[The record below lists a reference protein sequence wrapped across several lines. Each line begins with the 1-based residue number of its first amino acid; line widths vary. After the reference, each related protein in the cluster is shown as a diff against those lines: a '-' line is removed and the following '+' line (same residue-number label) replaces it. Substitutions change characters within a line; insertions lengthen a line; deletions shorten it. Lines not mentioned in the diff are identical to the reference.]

1 MNRNNSSTSIWQRR
15 ALRYGLAFVAV
26 AAGFGLR
33 LALTAWVGPGLP
45 TYITF
50 YPAVMVAALLA
61 GFGPGLVATTL
72 TGLSVAYWI
81 LPPEGFFIAS
91 PVERLGLVLFAG
103 MGLFMSAVAEF
114 YRRDRRKAAAYDR
127 EMALRESEERLR
139 FALETSHI
147 GAWDLDLVDHTAFRS
162 PEHDRIFGYAE
173 LLPKWTYEMFLE
185 HVLPEDRAMVDG
197 KFRRAMESQGDWNIE
212 CRIRRTDGQIRWIWA
227 AGQHRLDATG
237 AARRMAGVVLDITER
252 KLVEEALKFLAQCG
266 TMSSGEGF
274 FKELARYLAR
284 ILGMDFVCI
293 DRLEGG
299 LLAARTLAV
308 FHNGRFEDNVSY
320 TLRDTP
326 CGDVVGQ
333 RICCFPRNVRG
344 LFPKDAVL
352 QDLLA
357 ESYLGTTL
365 WNSQGKPIGLIAVIG
380 RQPLTDTRL
389 AESILQ
395 LVAVRAAGELERQQA
410 DEALQKLNEE
420 LELRVADRTAEL
432 RATSRYARS
441 LLEASLDPLV
451 TISPEGRVTDVN
463 HATEL
468 ATGLPRERLVGSN
481 FSDYFTEPD
490 NASAGYR
497 RVLAQGEVRDY
508 PLTIRHASGRTI
520 DVLYNAVV
528 YHDEAGRVLGVFAA
542 ARDVTEHKRI
552 EAELALHRAHLEEL
566 VGQRTAELESA
577 NARLKT
583 EIAER
588 RRAEDQ
594 LRLQFSVLQSA
605 DNGLAIT
612 GRDGVIQWV
621 NAAFTRLTGYTA
633 TEAVGQNPRVLK
645 SGRQSPEFFKDLWQT
660 ILSGRVWH
668 GELVNKR
675 KDGSLY
681 PEEMTITPVADADG
695 KITHFVAVKQDITAR
710 KQAEAAMQKTAAD
723 LARSNLDLEQFA
735 YVASHDLQEPL
746 RAVGGYV
753 KLLQHRFPEKLD
765 AKAHEY
771 VAGAADGAE
780 RMQRLIADLLAFSR
794 VGTRGNTFAPAD
806 LNALLRDA
814 LNNLQTSIKEAGAKV
829 TSDPLPS
836 LPVDATQIRQLFQNL
851 IGNAI
856 KFHSDLT
863 PVIHVG
869 ARQEKE
875 RWLFGVQDNGIG
887 IEPQYAG
894 RIFQIF
900 QRLHSRKHYPGT
912 GIGLAICKK
921 IVERHGGE
929 IRVESEPAKGSTFYF
944 SIPEISAKME
954 PVP

>member
-1 MNRNNSSTSIWQRR
+1 MK
-15 ALRYGLAFVAV
+15 LADDS
-26 AAGFGLR
+26 
-33 LALTAWVGPGLP
+33 
-45 TYITF
+45 Y
-50 YPAVMVAALLA
+50 
-61 GFGPGLVATTL
+61 
-72 TGLSVAYWI
+72 AY
-81 LPPEGFFIAS
+81 LN
-91 PVERLGLVLFAG
+91 
-103 MGLFMSAVAEF
+103 
-114 YRRDRRKAAAYDR
+114 
-127 EMALRESEERLR
+127 
-139 FALETSHI
+139 
-147 GAWDLDLVDHTAFRS
+147 
-162 PEHDRIFGYAE
+162 
-173 LLPKWTYEMFLE
+173 
-185 HVLPEDRAMVDG
+185 DRAIIVRDQAG
-197 KFRRAMESQGDWNIE
+197 SPLRAV
-212 CRIRRTDGQIRWIWA
+212 
-227 AGQHRLDATG
+227 G
-237 AARRMAGVVLDITER
+237 AKLNVTER
-252 KLVEEALKFLAQCG
+252 IQAEEALRQSEQRVRLKLD
-266 TMSSGEGF
+266 SILSPEGDLG
-274 FKELARYLAR
+274 KLELADIIDAQAVQVIMDDFHVFARIPMAIIDLKGRVLVKVGWQDICTQFHRVNPETCKFCIESDTLLSAGVPPGEFKVYKCKNNMWDVATPILMGGKHVGNLFTGQFFFEGELPDRDLFRAQARQYGFDETEYLAA
-284 ILGMDFVCI
+284 L
-293 DRLEGG
+293 DRVPKLSRE
-299 LLAARTLAV
+299 TLAKGMEY
-308 FHNGRFEDNVSY
+308 FKKLADMLSKLGYSNVK
-320 TLRDTP
+320 LAR
-326 CGDVVGQ
+326 
-333 RICCFPRNVRG
+333 
-344 LFPKDAVL
+344 
-352 QDLLA
+352 LLA
-357 ESYLGTTL
+357 ERD
-365 WNSQGKPIGLIAVIG
+365 A
-380 RQPLTDTRL
+380 LT
-389 AESILQ
+389 ESLR
-395 LVAVRAAGELERQQA
+395 RAKDELEQ
-410 DEALQKLNEE
+410 
-420 LELRVADRTAEL
+420 RVADRTAEL
-432 RATSRYARS
+432 RAVSLYARG
-441 LLEASLDPLV
+441 LLEASLNPLV

-542 ARDVTEHKRI
+542 ARDITEHKRV
-552 EAELALHRAHLEEL
+552 EAELARYRAHLEEL

-633 TEAVGQNPRVLK
+633 AEAVGQNPRVLK
-645 SGRQSPEFFKDLWQT
+645 SGHQSPEFFKDLWQT

-794 VGTRGNTFAPAD
+794 VGTRGGAFAPAD

-814 LNNLQTSIKEAGAKV
+814 LNNLQISVKESGAKI

-856 KFHSDLT
+856 KFRSERA
-863 PVIHVG
+863 PEIHIG
-869 ARQEKE
+869 ARREKE
-875 RWLFGVQDNGIG
+875 RWLFWVRDNGIG

-929 IRVESEPAKGSTFYF
+929 IRVESEPGRGSTFYF
-944 SIPEISAKME
+944 SIPEISTKME
-954 PVP
+954 PKP